1 LNPYFWF
8 FAIYA
13 VLITP
18 FTIHGSVRLEK
29 TLRWK
34 IQLRLAGL
42 PLLHTGKGGEAQKTA
57 DVLASADVRLLAA
70 LLKDGSIRRF
80 VSVFKMERFDIYA
93 RLSLNDAA
101 LTATL
106 YALLR
111 TVLQTLAVCGA
122 LTRTVNGRVEVD
134 FESRGSQMALDG
146 IFACRLGS
154 LGLAAIRLGMAMA
167 RQKRLSAEEEAYAA
181 ASH

>member
-57 DVLASADVRLLAA
+57 DVLASADVRLLTGDCHAHN
-70 LLKDGSIRRF
+70 DFDFPERVTIRPH
-80 VSVFKMERFDIYA
+80 S
-93 RLSLNDAA
+93 
-101 LTATL
+101 
-106 YALLR
+106 
-111 TVLQTLAVCGA
+111 AV
-122 LTRTVNGRVEVD
+122 
-134 FESRGSQMALDG
+134 
-146 IFACRLGS
+146 
-154 LGLAAIRLGMAMA
+154 
-167 RQKRLSAEEEAYAA
+167 LSADGFTVKIPPC
-181 ASH
+181 SVVLLTLR